1 MRALKVLVVVMG
13 VLLVGGTAALIIAV
27 VERANH
33 RVAVPAVLPPGRGFD
48 QAVIDLPLGAHLV
61 GTEAVGDRLVLRI
74 ALAGGGEELILV
86 DPHNGAR
93 LGTIELRA
101 GQSGP
106 GKP

>member
-13 VLLVGGTAALIIAV
+13 VMLVGGTAALIIAV
-27 VERANH
+27 AERANH

-86 DPHNGAR
+86 DPRNGAR

-101 GQSGP
+101 AGAAGRP
-106 GKP
+106 